1 MSIFSYSIFN
11 SKVLLK
17 PKSICIRFF
26 FLWDCINRWDG
37 RDCYSTLVI
46 LFGTIFHQNDNNRV
60 TSREKKAIDNITEWW
75 SQQTVMSSLLFSSR
89 CTFVFF
95 SSHLISLRPFHQ
107 LAPPPVYVYV
117 YVNRI
122 LDKVSHGVFIMLA
135 FTRDLYA
142 IHICFSNILNEFKIS
157 LKSFCGLMHF
167 VHIEMS
173 AFYWLHFYNISYSLF
188 LKQMCKIVSFF
199 HSTSAYD

>member
-1 MSIFSYSIFN
+1 MNIFSYFIFN

-17 PKSICIRFF
+17 PNSICVRFF
-26 FLWDCINRWDG
+26 FLWDCINCWDG

-60 TSREKKAIDNITEWW
+60 TSRGKKPIDNITEWW
-75 SQQTVMSSLLFSSR
+75 SQQTVLSSLLFSSR

-95 SSHLISLRPFHQ
+95 SSHLSLSLPPTR
-107 LAPPPVYVYV
+107 APSCVYVY
-117 YVNRI
+117 RI

-142 IHICFSNILNEFKIS
+142 IHICFSNILNEFTIS